1 MDANF
6 VNQIRMQG
14 RGTFLARAIEPPPK
28 KSCRAQMVREARATL
43 VGRSLRVSLLDATRQ
58 RGPEKKNLL
67 AFSLCA
73 GEVFKK
79 KKKPQVTGAS
89 FFDPNT
95 TWK

>member
-1 MDANF
+1 
-6 VNQIRMQG
+6 
-14 RGTFLARAIEPPPK
+14 
-28 KSCRAQMVREARATL
+28 MVREARATL

-58 RGPEKKNLL
+58 RGPEKNHA